1 MKTKRRKNNY
11 TNNTLILFNKAS
23 VRVAFARVLSESF
36 LWNYRSI
43 HAVRNS
49 FKINFIIA
57 AAAAAVRARCNAS
70 MYIQYTYKKKT
81 MLCLARGATNDWV
94 IQLNALHIYIK
105 SNAGSIKSLR
115 SLFNCHMPYLLLVS
129 YMIWCTSD
137 WRHRVFFYF
146 LFRSAASFAIY
157 TEGNVYYYNI

>member
-1 MKTKRRKNNY
+1 MKTKRRKKQL

-43 HAVRNS
+43 HAARNS
-49 FKINFIIA
+49 FKNKFYYRKMQCIY
-57 AAAAAVRARCNAS
+57 V
-70 MYIQYTYKKKT
+70 YICIQKKT

-94 IQLNALHIYIK
+94 IQLNALHIYTK
-105 SNAGSIKSLR
+105 SDAGSIKSLR

-157 TEGNVYYYNI
+157 TEGNVY